1 MRSLRK
7 FPLALATLLTV
18 QVIAAPADAANDVQA
33 VPVAQAT
40 APAEPP
46 GAAAPATAPGAP
58 PASPAAGPVLIVY
71 DHPENFR
78 DVGDRFPGG
87 AIARANLASLD
98 QYFTRRAASVLGPG
112 EQLRITVT
120 DVDLA
125 GEFEYRRRIIRVL
138 RDVYPP
144 RIDLSFTLLDA
155 NGAVLKQGERK
166 LRDAGFMF
174 GASPR
179 YSDGLRFEKALF
191 DGWLEREF
199 KPLP

>member
-18 QVIAAPADAANDVQA
+18 QVIAAPADAANHDNA
-33 VPVAQAT
+33 ATIAQA
-40 APAEPP
+40 APSADAPP
-46 GAAAPATAPGAP
+46 PAASPNAAPAAT
-58 PASPAAGPVLIVY
+58 GPVLILY

-98 QYFTRRAASVLGPG
+98 QYFTRRAAGVLGPG

-166 LRDAGFMF
+166 LRDAGFLF
-174 GASPR
+174 GATPR
-179 YSDGLRFEKALF
+179 YSDSLRFEKALF

>member
-1 MRSLRK
+1 L
-7 FPLALATLLTV
+7 LTGLAVLTALAV
-18 QVIAAPADAANDVQA
+18 AAPADAANDVNA
-33 VPVAQAT
+33 VPVAQAAT
-40 APAEPP
+40 PAV
-46 GAAAPATAPGAP
+46 AAP
-58 PASPAAGPVLIVY
+58 PAASPVAASPVLIVY

-87 AIARANLASLD
+87 AIARANLAALD
-98 QYFTRRAASVLGPG
+98 QYFVRRAAGALGPG

-125 GEFEYRRRIIRVL
+125 GEFEYRRRVIRVL

-144 RIDLSFTLLDA
+144 RIDLAFTLLDA
-155 NGAVLKQGERK
+155 HGVVLKQGARK
-166 LRDAGFMF
+166 LRDAGFLF

-179 YSDGLRFEKALF
+179 DSDTLRFEKALF

-199 KPLP
+199 RPLP